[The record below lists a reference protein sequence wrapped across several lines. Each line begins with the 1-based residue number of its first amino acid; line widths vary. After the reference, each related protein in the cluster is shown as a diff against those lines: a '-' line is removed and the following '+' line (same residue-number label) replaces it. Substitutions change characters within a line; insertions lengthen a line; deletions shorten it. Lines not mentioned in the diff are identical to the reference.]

1 MIFQFIL
8 EIYGHRQNKD
18 KNKMKL
24 PLPSS
29 TVSLIA
35 EKLLNLLVP
44 NTLKFLE
51 LQFPFIN
58 FLWKIKHICMSG
70 LFSTANFLGRNKNFL
85 LSLWTL
91 APSKAN

>member
-35 EKLLNLLVP
+35 EKLLNLLVS
-44 NTLKFLE
+44 NTLKFSE

-58 FLWKIKHICMSG
+58 FL
-70 LFSTANFLGRNKNFL
+70 
-85 LSLWTL
+85 
-91 APSKAN
+91 

>member
-58 FLWKIKHICMSG
+58 FL
-70 LFSTANFLGRNKNFL
+70 
-85 LSLWTL
+85 
-91 APSKAN
+91 